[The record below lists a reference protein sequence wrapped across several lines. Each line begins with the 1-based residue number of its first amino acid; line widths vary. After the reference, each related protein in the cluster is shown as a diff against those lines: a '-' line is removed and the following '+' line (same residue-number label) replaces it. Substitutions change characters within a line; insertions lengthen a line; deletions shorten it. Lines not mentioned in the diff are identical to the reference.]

1 MAYANQIALPDS
13 LKRPLL
19 VSATAH
25 AGLVALMLLGMP
37 AHQRGE
43 SWGGPGGGAVQVSL
57 VRRLPGISL
66 PRPPVVTQSRRAT
79 ESRGLHREEPKPEPP
94 RQEQAQALPRFGEE
108 PKPAPRRRRRRE
120 EPPVVNPPGAIPQ
133 GEGGPPALP
142 YTSFQPPGAE
152 GGMSFGSGGAFG
164 GRYPWY
170 VDSVRRRISSNWLLS
185 SIDPYVQWAP
195 RVVVSFEILRNGTV
209 VNLQVLR
216 ASGVASVDR
225 SAVRAVRASAPLD
238 RLPSDHVGDKVRVEF
253 WFDFRRP

>member
-1 MAYANQIALPDS
+1 MAHANQIALPDG

-19 VSATAH
+19 VSVTAH
-25 AGLVALMLLGMP
+25 AGLVALMLVGML
-37 AHQRGE
+37 AHPRGE

-108 PKPAPRRRRRRE
+108 SKPAPRRRRRRE
-120 EPPVVNPPGAIPQ
+120 DPPVVNPPGAIPQ

-142 YTSFQPPGAE
+142 YTSFHAAGAE

-225 SAVRAVRASAPLD
+225 SAVRAVLASAPLD
-238 RLPSDHVGDKVRVEF
+238 HLPSDHAGDKVRVEF

>member
-1 MAYANQIALPDS
+1 
-13 LKRPLL
+13 
-19 VSATAH
+19 
-25 AGLVALMLLGMP
+25 
-37 AHQRGE
+37 
-43 SWGGPGGGAVQVSL
+43 
-57 VRRLPGISL
+57 
-66 PRPPVVTQSRRAT
+66 
-79 ESRGLHREEPKPEPP
+79 
-94 RQEQAQALPRFGEE
+94 
-108 PKPAPRRRRRRE
+108 
-120 EPPVVNPPGAIPQ
+120 
-133 GEGGPPALP
+133 
-142 YTSFQPPGAE
+142 
-152 GGMSFGSGGAFG
+152 MSFGSGGAFG

-225 SAVRAVRASAPLD
+225 STVRAVRASSPLD